1 MLDLMIN
8 LTLKKPISVVS
19 FANKFATK
27 KTAFRYNDF
36 HSSIFT
42 FENGLIAKITAN
54 FGCMHPHQHV
64 VKIYGTKG
72 TFIYDDLGARLF
84 TNREEK
90 YRGQAL
96 HYKPKPSK
104 KGLLINNFV
113 DTILENKPVP
123 MAKRV

>member
-1 MLDLMIN
+1 
-8 LTLKKPISVVS
+8 
-19 FANKFATK
+19 
-27 KTAFRYNDF
+27 
-36 HSSIFT
+36 
-42 FENGLIAKITAN
+42 
-54 FGCMHPHQHV
+54 MHPHQHV

-123 MAKRV
+123 MAKKEFDLMSVVLASDQSLKTRKETEIKYLDI

>member
-1 MLDLMIN
+1 
-8 LTLKKPISVVS
+8 
-19 FANKFATK
+19 
-27 KTAFRYNDF
+27 
-36 HSSIFT
+36 
-42 FENGLIAKITAN
+42 
-54 FGCMHPHQHV
+54 MHPHQHV

-90 YRGQAL
+90 YRGQIL